1 MDITWC
7 YCWLISASLS
17 DAIFVLSGWF
27 IWVYCCG
34 SSAMHRTAEFVLI
47 GQYLRNCCPL
57 IQAQHLYYWETFFL
71 DPRVFVSHF
80 KSFIFLLF
88 LALLFK
94 ILRSP
99 ARLRLSF
106 FLYLFGFPFKPSI
119 HPVSIKPLITILKFL
134 FLALSKPINT
144 GLKTQVEFCAN
155 NPLSISFPLVTRRSF
170 SVWLPNTC

>member
-1 MDITWC
+1 
-7 YCWLISASLS
+7 
-17 DAIFVLSGWF
+17 
-27 IWVYCCG
+27 
-34 SSAMHRTAEFVLI
+34 MHRTAEFVLI

-71 DPRVFVSHF
+71 DPRGFVSLF

-155 NPLSISFPLVTRRSF
+155 NPLYHLF
-170 SVWLPNTC
+170 SSGYKRVLQCLASQHLLALSGPHASCLGGKKVNVADNLTEEIRWLR